1 MHAYACYF
9 LPLTAGYRTVSA
21 QKAWSESDF
30 GSLPG
35 QGGLALVD
43 SLCWLLKYLRS
54 CATAATVVFV
64 VFVYDHYFSILM
76 WLGVGAFFISASL
89 NGLEDRTIVGSRG
102 SFAGL
107 LVSSSVS

>member
-1 MHAYACYF
+1 VTY
-9 LPLTAGYRTVSA
+9 L
-21 QKAWSESDF
+21 QN
-30 GSLPG
+30 
-35 QGGLALVD
+35 LAILIIDAPARPPVLVALMG